1 MECVVSNVPIV
12 FVLCILL
19 NINACM
25 AACWLSPLLCVVITQ
40 KAAIATL
47 PLTTHPQWAE
57 LYTFTSFIV
66 MCCINNNN
74 KKKKKKKKKINVV
87 SIIKLESLR

>member
-1 MECVVSNVPIV
+1 MLFKIT
-12 FVLCILL
+12 
-19 NINACM
+19 AWK
-25 AACWLSPLLCVVITQ
+25 ACWLSPLLCVVITQ

-74 KKKKKKKKKINVV
+74 NNNNNNNKKKKKKKKNKCSIN
-87 SIIKLESLR
+87 KRTGKFKMRLAGKQG